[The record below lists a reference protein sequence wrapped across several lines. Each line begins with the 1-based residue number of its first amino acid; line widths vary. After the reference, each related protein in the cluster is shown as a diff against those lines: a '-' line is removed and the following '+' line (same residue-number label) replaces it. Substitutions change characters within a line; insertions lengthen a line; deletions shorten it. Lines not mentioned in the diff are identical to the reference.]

1 MPCNSAGQINSAL
14 NQAFPPQQGNAL
26 RKAFAPIL
34 RADLRTAE
42 SDTTTTLAAVS
53 DLTLVLESG
62 KRYAL
67 RMVLH
72 TTAAVAGGNKFDLA
86 GGSCSATSIT
96 GNARFIAA
104 AAIANVAQTALNTAL
119 GATALNL
126 FVEYDGTILVNT
138 GGTLVVQHAQNAA
151 SGTTTLAV
159 GSYIEAVELPA

>member
-1 MPCNSAGQINSAL
+1 MPQNSAAQINDRL
-14 NQAFPPQQGNAL
+14 NKAFPGQQQNAL
-26 RKAFAPIL
+26 RGAFPPIL

-62 KRYAL
+62 KRYAIKA
-67 RMVLH
+67 VLH
-72 TTAAVAGGNKFDLA
+72 TTAAAGGNKIDFA
-86 GGSCSATSIT
+86 GGTCTATSIT

-126 FVEYDGTILVNT
+126 FVEYDGTILVNS
-138 GGTLVVQHAQNAA
+138 GGTFVLQHAQNAA
-151 SGTTTLAV
+151 SGTTTLNV